1 MPETRRA
8 VSGQV
13 RNCTGSANDLRA
25 DGRRLNRVRAR
36 RVYPSARP
44 YWRS

>member
-25 DGRRLNRVRAR
+25 DAQRLGRAQVRHA
-36 RVYPSARP
+36 YPSARP